1 MHSMKRLA
9 FGAGLMTLA
18 VAMSTV
24 VYAQDTTGSIHGTV
38 SAGTVAAA
46 NATVVILHEPSGTR
60 LTTVTNATGAFD
72 ASGLRVG
79 GPYTIT
85 ITSPAGKRAYSGV
98 FVDLGKTVAFDADV
112 SAPVEA
118 VEAVTVVAGRRDS
131 TEGPKTVL
139 NAAAIQTVVT
149 ITRDI
154 RDVARR
160 DILVTQDASGT
171 RAGANS
177 GGISIA
183 GSNPRFNRIA
193 VDGVSAQDNFGLA
206 QGGLTTA
213 RGPVTLDA
221 VEQFV
226 VAAAPTDV
234 ENGDFT
240 GGSINLVLK
249 SGGNNFHGVV
259 FDNYL
264 NEGMIG
270 KHIGTTRVAPII
282 SQQNFGGFLSGP
294 IIKDKLFFAL
304 SYEKYVTQDT
314 TQFGLAGAGYPNAFT
329 GLTSALEN
337 QVINTYNNAYKS
349 PFSLGTD
356 ALTQPVLDKK
366 YSAKLDWN
374 INDNHRASLTYRY
387 ALSSAV
393 LRTDQ
398 GQFTDSLS
406 SHWYTQGN
414 KDVAT
419 TLELDSRWTDKLST
433 TLKATYRD
441 YRNSQNPP
449 SGQNY
454 ADVSVCTAAVSDASQ
469 QTCQSGFSSVRFG
482 PDQFRHANSLDEQ
495 EARFSAVATYN
506 LGNHTF
512 KAGAQARHADIFDV
526 FVSASH
532 GLYYFDSLADFAAGK
547 AGSLT
552 YQNAVTGNANDA
564 AYNASTW
571 TDSVYFQDAI
581 KITDTLKATA
591 GFRYDWYYEQQA
603 PAANPYFLQ
612 RNGFSNSG
620 NIDGQHLLA
629 PRFSAEWK
637 PTADFTLNGGVGL
650 FGGGTPDVLAG
661 LGFTNTGYKTTSV
674 TFQRQA
680 DGTTI
685 NETTN
690 TAGYTQAIGQA
701 ALNGLNLDPNFGYII
716 PTSVKAFQQGT
727 LPASTGIPSTGEV
740 IALSPSFRLPST
752 WKAFLGANYRVLG
765 FNLHADYI
773 ATQQNDEITYYD
785 AKAQPLVINGVQQ
798 VLPDGRIRYDGLAAT
813 TPGKTSVNAGSNR
826 DIIATNV
833 DKGESRSIGVQV
845 SRNWDWGGNF
855 GIGYGKTSG
864 QDMNPGLLFG
874 TTSSLYASAPAYMD
888 PNRAYLGRSETELT
902 RYKLEAGYHKKFFG
916 DYESRFTLFAERN
929 TGRPFGFQMS
939 DRQSG
944 RSQVFGVNQTAQAL
958 YVPDFA
964 ADTNTSDLNV
974 GLVTFATQAD
984 LTLFQGYVNKFGL
997 QPGLVKKLSNTNKD
1011 INRVDFQYS
1020 QELPALYQGHK
1031 IKVDFDVR
1039 NVLNMINRNWGK
1051 ASEYNDQN
1059 TLTRVDCADA
1069 NGVAVPTNSA
1079 VCTRYKYSSVSTA
1092 VNRSTN
1098 NAFSLWYLQ
1107 IGLRYEF

>member
-18 VAMSTV
+18 VAMSTA
-24 VYAQDTTGSIHGTV
+24 VYAQDTSGSIHGLVT
-38 SAGTVAAA
+38 AGAAPAA
-46 NATVVILHEPSGTR
+46 NATVTILHEPSGTR
-60 LTTVTNATGAFD
+60 LTTVTNAEGAFD

-85 ITSPAGKRAYSGV
+85 ITSPAGKRAYGGV
-98 FVDLGKTVAFDADV
+98 FVDLGKTLAFDADLT
-112 SAPVEA
+112 AQVEA

-131 TEGPKTVL
+131 TEGPKTVM

-149 ITRDI
+149 INRDI
-154 RDVARR
+154 RDIARR

-171 RAGANS
+171 RAGTNG

-206 QGGLTTA
+206 QGGLTTS

-249 SGGNNFHGVV
+249 SGGNSFHGVL

-314 TQFGLAGAGYPNAFT
+314 TLFGVTGAGFPNTFT
-329 GLTSALEN
+329 NLSQATVDS
-337 QVINTYNNAYKS
+337 VVNTYNNGYKS
-349 PFSLGTD
+349 PFGLGTD
-356 ALTQPVLDKK
+356 ILTQPILDKK

-387 ALSSAV
+387 ALSTAV

-398 GQFTDSLS
+398 GQFTDSLN

-414 KDVAT
+414 KDTAT
-419 TLELDSRWTDKLST
+419 TLEIDSHWNDKLST

-441 YRNSQNPP
+441 YRNSQSPP

-454 ADVSVCTAAVSDASQ
+454 ADVSVCTATAADTSFQSCA
-469 QTCQSGFSSVRFG
+469 SGFSTVRFG

-495 EARFSAVATYN
+495 EARFSAVGTYIMGDN
-506 LGNHTF
+506 TF
-512 KAGAQARHADIFDV
+512 KFGAQARHADIFDV

-532 GLYYFDSLADFAAGK
+532 GVYYFDTLADFQAGK
-547 AGSLT
+547 ADSLT
-552 YQNAVTGNANDA
+552 YQNAVSGVANDA
-564 AYNASTW
+564 AYSAATW

-581 KITDTLKATA
+581 QIKDDLKATIGA
-591 GFRYDWYYEQQA
+591 RYDWYYEEQA
-603 PAANPYFLQ
+603 PAANPYFLA
-612 RNGFSNSG
+612 RNGFGNST
-620 NIDGQHLLA
+620 NIDGLHILQ

-637 PTADFTLNGGVGL
+637 PTSDFTLNGGLGL

-661 LGFTNTGYKTTSV
+661 LGFTNTGYKTTQV
-674 TFQRQA
+674 VFQRQA
-680 DGTTI
+680 DGVTI
-685 NETTN
+685 NETTG
-690 TAGYTQAIGQA
+690 TGGYTQAIGQA
-701 ALNGLNLDPNFGYII
+701 ALNGLNLDPNFGYKI
-716 PTSVKAFQQGT
+716 PAAVQALQQGT
-727 LPASTGIPSTGEV
+727 VPGATGIPSTGEV

-752 WKAFLGANYRVLG
+752 WKAFLGANYRVFG

-785 AKAQPLVINGVQQ
+785 AKAQPLIVNGVQQ
-798 VLPDGRIRYDGLAAT
+798 FLPDGRIRYDGLAAT
-813 TPGKTSVNAGSNR
+813 TPGKSSVNAGSNR

-833 DKGESRSIGVQV
+833 DKGDSQSIGIEL

-855 GIGYGKTSG
+855 SVGYGKTSG
-864 QDMNPGLLFG
+864 NDMNPGLLFG
-874 TTSSLYASAPAYMD
+874 TTSSLYASAPTYMD
-888 PNRAYLGRSETELT
+888 PNRAYLGRSENELT
-902 RYKLEAGYHKKFFG
+902 RYKMELGFHKKFFG
-916 DYESRFTLFAERN
+916 DYESRFTLFGERN

-944 RSQVFGVNQTAQAL
+944 RSQVFGVNETAAAL

-964 ADTNTSDLNV
+964 ADTTTADLNV

-997 QPGLVKKLSNTNKD
+997 KPGLMKKLSNTNKD
-1011 INRVDFQYS
+1011 VNRVDFQYS
-1020 QELPALYQGHK
+1020 QELPALYEGHK
-1031 IKVDFDVR
+1031 IKLDFDVR
-1039 NVLNMINRNWGK
+1039 NVLNLINRNWGK
-1051 ASEYNDQN
+1051 ASEYSDQN
-1059 TLTRVDCADA
+1059 TLARVDCADA

-1079 VCTRYKYSSVSTA
+1079 VCTRYRYSSVSTA
-1092 VNRSTN
+1092 VNRTTN
-1098 NAFSLWYLQ
+1098 NALSLWYLQ